1 MKERRKS
8 EMGITRPMVENRR
21 ENSFERRQRK
31 IKKKKN

>member
-21 ENSFERRQRK
+21 ENSFERRQ
-31 IKKKKN
+31 KN